1 MRVWCERVKSCK
13 FCDVEAEMLYMLV
26 RKWRPNNVFE
36 MAPNRGYSSHFIL
49 YALAAN
55 EHGMLHSFDIHN
67 GSRRGMHT
75 SLRPRWN
82 LTVMDVR
89 EAVPTAAAGAQ
100 FMRSYDFIFI
110 DALHTN
116 AFSSWY
122 TRALLSHAVEC
133 DTPVMIHDVVAD
145 ADGGG
150 RESLPVFQ
158 YMAFASALRHAFTM
172 HPMHAPTPHARLSDP
187 SGIDAARAAAGI
199 QGPQKYFTNK
209 ESPTVFFTL
218 ETSTRGLKKSTRR
231 PRRSSFASAVAN
243 QISEP

>member
-1 MRVWCERVKSCK
+1 
-13 FCDVEAEMLYMLV
+13 MLYMLV

>member
-1 MRVWCERVKSCK
+1 
-13 FCDVEAEMLYMLV
+13 
-26 RKWRPNNVFE
+26 
-36 MAPNRGYSSHFIL
+36 
-49 YALAAN
+49 
-55 EHGMLHSFDIHN
+55 MLHSFDIHN
-67 GSRRGMHT
+67 GARKQMDT

-82 LTVMDVR
+82 FTVMDVR

-133 DTPVMIHDVVAD
+133 DTPVMIHDIVAD
-145 ADGGG
+145 AGGGG

-158 YMAFASALRHAFTM
+158 YMAFASALRYAFTM

-218 ETSTRGLKKSTRR
+218 KKSTR
-231 PRRSSFASAVAN
+231 RRSSFASAVAN
-243 QISEP
+243 QTWEP